1 MSDSNPSNDILDQ
14 FLGPI
19 RHALD
24 EQGLDERFLA
34 KLLKEETE
42 ATVEKPFLSRKKII
56 YSKPL
61 PAWEIKQ
68 RARMDA
74 HKLRGDYPVEEH
86 RITGDMITSRSPE
99 EIEVLRE
106 AAKRVIEELMAKR
119 LP

>member
-1 MSDSNPSNDILDQ
+1 
-14 FLGPI
+14 
-19 RHALD
+19 
-24 EQGLDERFLA
+24 
-34 KLLKEETE
+34 
-42 ATVEKPFLSRKKII
+42 
-56 YSKPL
+56 
-61 PAWEIKQ
+61 
-68 RARMDA
+68 MDA